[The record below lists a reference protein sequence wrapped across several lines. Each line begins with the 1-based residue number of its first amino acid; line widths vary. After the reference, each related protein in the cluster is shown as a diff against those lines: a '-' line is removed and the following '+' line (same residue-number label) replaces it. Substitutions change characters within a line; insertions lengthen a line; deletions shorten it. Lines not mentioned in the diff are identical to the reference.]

1 MNKTIF
7 IFDWDD
13 TLFPS
18 TYFTNNNFIIDKSI
32 LDMIDNIVYK
42 IIKKC
47 NKYGKIYIVS
57 NALNIWL
64 NFSIPY
70 LPKSHKFFTSKNI
83 PIISARELYS
93 HKYDNIESWKFF
105 SFFSILDE
113 LNTKKFNNVFS
124 FGDSVYEYNSLKNIA
139 LSQKF
144 NLYFKII
151 KFIKHPSLNEFIE
164 QLDNLNT
171 NLKKMINY
179 NYHLDLFYE

>member
-32 LDMIDNIVYK
+32 LDIIDNLVYK

-47 NKYGKIYIVS
+47 NKYGKIFIVS

-70 LPKSHKFFTSKNI
+70 LPKSHNFFISKNI
-83 PIISARELYS
+83 HIISARELYS
-93 HKYDNIESWKFF
+93 KKFENIESWKFYSF
-105 SFFSILDE
+105 SSILND
-113 LNTKKFNNVFS
+113 LNLDNFDSVFS
-124 FGDSVYEYNSLKNIA
+124 FGDSIYEYNSLKNIA
-139 LSQKF
+139 LSQEY
-144 NLYFKII
+144 NLYFKIV
-151 KFIKHPSLNEFIE
+151 KFIKHPSINDFIE

-171 NLKKMINY
+171 NLKNMINY
-179 NYHLDLFYE
+179 NYHLDLYYE